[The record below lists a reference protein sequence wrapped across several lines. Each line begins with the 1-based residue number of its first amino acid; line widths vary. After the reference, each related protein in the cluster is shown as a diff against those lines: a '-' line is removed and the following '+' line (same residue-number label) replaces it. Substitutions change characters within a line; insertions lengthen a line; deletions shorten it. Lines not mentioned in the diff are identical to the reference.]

1 MNETPGPGGWGEKLV
16 RNWEG
21 VFPEMSR
28 SGMRTGTCWVCF
40 WEKDVWRRGESEDD
54 ILKRAIS
61 GWCRVAG
68 LSKPDLKRRLTR
80 RFRKLLKIFVLHK
93 CN

>member
-1 MNETPGPGGWGEKLV
+1 MFGNRPCGKLTIRLMNETPGPGGWGEKLV

-40 WEKDVWRRGESEDD
+40 WEKDALG
-54 ILKRAIS
+54 
-61 GWCRVAG
+61 
-68 LSKPDLKRRLTR
+68 
-80 RFRKLLKIFVLHK
+80 
-93 CN
+93 

>member
-1 MNETPGPGGWGEKLV
+1 MGRKISQELGRSFPGDEPLGDANRNVLGMFLGKGCFGLGE
-16 RNWEG
+16 
-21 VFPEMSR
+21 
-28 SGMRTGTCWVCF
+28 
-40 WEKDVWRRGESEDD
+40 RRGESGDD

-68 LSKPDLKRRLTR
+68 LSKPDLKRRLTPR
-80 RFRKLLKIFVLHK
+80 LRKLLKIFVLHK